1 MYSIIEASSK
11 LGVTPHALRYYE
23 KEGIITPDRS
33 PSGVREYTESH
44 MKWLKFVLKLR
55 ETQMPISTIKKYTAL
70 FLEGDHTMEERLSL
84 LEEHQRDI
92 QEQLQI
98 LLSTNEMLND
108 KIGSYKR
115 VMAERTSDS

>member
-1 MYSIIEASSK
+1 MYSISEASSE
-11 LGVTPHALRYYE
+11 LGVTPHSLRYYE
-23 KEGIITPDRS
+23 KEGIITPGRS

-70 FLEGDHTMEERLSL
+70 FLEGDNTMAERLSL
-84 LEEHQRDI
+84 LEEHQRNL
-92 QEQLQI
+92 QGQLQT
-98 LLSTNEMLND
+98 LSSTNEMLNN

-115 VMAERTSDS
+115 VMAEHTSDS